1 MANEEV
7 RKDSDGTVEPP
18 VDIETLDTAN
28 TNPETVTEGEA
39 GPVEATVRPKRK
51 KAAGKGGT
59 AKGKA
64 AKSEK
69 KPATRKTSRAK
80 KGEAAGAAGGE
91 TEAATADGPVQPEE
105 TTAETTVETT
115 AKTAAEPEKSI
126 VTAAAPEVSV
136 LQGARI
142 EMAGSKRTVAQSA
155 PTVIAQQPAQ
165 GIVKV
170 RNIDATLANIT
181 AHIIPNKV
189 IVQGT
194 VHLQI
199 FFVTSDQMVH
209 HLAEDV
215 PFHAMLEIPGAQPGM
230 KAVVQPRIAAVLF
243 HLSDD
248 GLSLVK
254 KVIIDV
260 FAKVVEE
267 VQLRPM
273 PGSGPV
279 LLLQEVVGEGIAQT
293 LSENFVTLD
302 IPAVKVDEIR
312 GELREITTEVIPGKV
327 IVQGVIHKQIFF
339 VDTEGVSRHQA
350 EDVGFSVFV
359 DIPGAAPGMNVQ
371 IEPRIETI
379 LFELLDPTTLRQ
391 KVVVE
396 VFVKVTTA
404 VQFQAALGEGPL
416 VRVPEVV
423 GTGEGQILRRDVVA
437 LERPAAKI
445 REIVASLQELREHV
459 IPGKVILQ
467 GVIHKQI
474 FFIGLDD
481 IEYHQAENVPFSLM
495 VDIPG
500 ASPGQELVAEPV
512 IESVL
517 FNLVNPSEL
526 EEKVII
532 RASLVLVDQRQV
544 RLAVGNGPLVKV
556 EQVVG
561 ENLSQVLVRLVN
573 VFPFAKRAVP
583 ITVVSAV
590 QGVVVFRQQ
599 AIVENAVELPVTA
612 IKVAEVSAIVANLRA
627 TPIQSGLLVEGD
639 IIKDVRFVGDD
650 DIVRNVSETVPFS
663 VIVNIP
669 SSGKVQSVE
678 VRIEQ
683 ILFSIS
689 PDGRSVR
696 QVIVIS
702 AEVAVEESTTQQF
715 QLITE
720 VEAPG
725 LIVDSVLVEEPVLTP
740 DGVILRQFPVITG
753 LSGPGLALVV
763 DAVFGEHTLNV
774 VGVGPQTLNVL
785 ESIVLDP

>member
-7 RKDSDGTVEPP
+7 RKDSGGTLEPS
-18 VDIETLDTAN
+18 VDIEDTAN
-28 TNPETVTEGEA
+28 TNQETATEGEA
-39 GPVEATVRPKRK
+39 GTVKATVRPQRK

-59 AKGKA
+59 AKRKTA
-64 AKSEK
+64 AKNGK
-69 KPATRKTSRAK
+69 KATTRTTSRAK
-80 KGEAAGAAGGE
+80 KGEAAGAAGRKAV
-91 TEAATADGPVQPEE
+91 TAAGPVQSGEAIAE
-105 TTAETTVETT
+105 TTAGTTAET
-115 AKTAAEPEKSI
+115 EKSI

-170 RNIDATLANIT
+170 RNIDATLTNIT
-181 AHIIPNKV
+181 AHVIPNKV
-189 IVQGT
+189 IVQGA

-312 GELREITTEVIPGKV
+312 GELREITTEVIPDKV

-339 VDTEGVSRHQA
+339 VDTEGVGRHQA

-416 VRVPEVV
+416 VRVAEVV

-500 ASPGQELVAEPV
+500 ASPGLELVAEPV

-532 RASLVLVDQRQV
+532 RASLILVDQRQV
-544 RLAVGNGPLVKV
+544 RLAAGNGPLVKV

-583 ITVVSAV
+583 ITVVSTV

-599 AIVENAVELPVTA
+599 AIVENVVELPVTA
-612 IKVAEVSAIVANLRA
+612 IKVAEVSAIVTNLRA
-627 TPIQSGLLVEGD
+627 TPIQNGLLVEGD
-639 IIKDVRFVGDD
+639 IIKDVKFVGED
-650 DIVRNVSETVPFS
+650 DIVRNISETVPFS
-663 VIVNIP
+663 TIINIP
-669 SSGKVQSVE
+669 SSGQVQSVE

-702 AEVAVEESTTQQF
+702 AEVVVEESATQQF

-740 DGVILRQFPVITG
+740 DGVILQQFPVITG